1 MTAADA
7 PTLPMP
13 GTVYW
18 VETGIFP
25 APDPEPHRAVV
36 VLAAPATTG
45 GTVTVV
51 TRSSSDDFG
60 VDHRPDS
67 RLGLSSPG
75 RFSRR
80 LPVQAELWT
89 PVTATALG
97 PLDDATFAA
106 VLDRFAP

>member
-1 MTAADA
+1 MTAADV

-18 VETGIFP
+18 VETGILP
-25 APDPEPHRAVV
+25 GPDPEPHRAAVV
-36 VLAAPATTG
+36 IAAPLTTG

-51 TRSSSDDFG
+51 TRSSSDGFG
-60 VDHRPDS
+60 VQHGPDF

-80 LPVQAELWT
+80 VPVQSQLWT
-89 PVTATALG
+89 PATATALG

-106 VLDRFAP
+106 VLDRFRP